1 MDQTT
6 VLRQPRI
13 HRFALDGLI
22 ALGGSAFLALLS
34 QWALPLPFSPVP
46 VTLQTLGVCLLGGL
60 LGGRLALLS
69 VFAYLVEGSLG
80 LPVFAGG
87 LMTMGY
93 RFAFL
98 PAAWIMG
105 KMVEKNFS
113 FSRII
118 VASSVSTGLILVLGA
133 AWLGLF
139 IGVPQAITAGILPFL
154 VGSVAKILLG
164 AVILKGSRRLF

>member
-1 MDQTT
+1 
-6 VLRQPRI
+6 
-13 HRFALDGLI
+13 
-22 ALGGSAFLALLS
+22 
-34 QWALPLPFSPVP
+34 
-46 VTLQTLGVCLLGGL
+46 
-60 LGGRLALLS
+60 
-69 VFAYLVEGSLG
+69 
-80 LPVFAGG
+80 
-87 LMTMGY
+87 MTMGY